1 MTHPGK
7 ISKKKISRNILKIS
21 KKYIKYSS
29 PQSGNK
35 SDSCGQK
42 QHLARSL
49 KALQHR
55 YTETCKACAEGSQG
69 SVS

>member
-1 MTHPGK
+1 M
-7 ISKKKISRNILKIS
+7 KIS
-21 KKYIKYSS
+21 KKYTKYSS